1 MLDAMNRSS
10 SMLRF
15 EKVRPPIRRVV
26 VLDGGSRRYKL
37 LLAES
42 DFGRLRILQEE
53 LIDVRAEGLVTPEEI
68 TNHVQEYLE
77 RWGRPPIALV
87 LPEHVSTSQVID
99 LPRAPETEVD
109 KLIAEETLKLSGVSG
124 SRIVYDFVR
133 LETAGGDRQ
142 QFWVTLC
149 QEGEIR
155 ERIARLGIEQE
166 DLCEVTTT
174 ANALIA
180 AYRASYP
187 SSYRSILV
195 HLGAQT
201 TVVVIVLAGQGAFA
215 ASFQMG
221 GDFFTRALSRQR
233 NCSEDQ
239 AEALKRKMNFLAGPD
254 ASEEFSAVVDGW
266 VAELKRQLSEWFQHN
281 PGASSA
287 TPPFELIASGGG
299 FEQPG
304 LLEYLRREAGLPLQL
319 WTTGSESGATAPN
332 KAFEVAFG
340 VALQALGHGPKAI
353 SLLPA
358 DYRQAW
364 QKRLARQ
371 RVDLASAVLVLVC
384 VLVLALGTWRK
395 LTLFSTKQTLLEKVQ
410 AGQTA
415 VDANESFTG
424 DLLAEYESLRPVLAA
439 QQNSIDTL
447 KTLAL
452 LQQSRSNRSFWYVL
466 LADQQSYFSQTPAL
480 LSTNRPAKTN
490 LLGAAIDVPRL
501 GPLVVHP
508 PASALISGA
517 PARPGFIAELCVPGD
532 AEASR
537 QSLSELVNGL
547 KQQRLFSKVDLLS
560 DDLRRNLA
568 DPKVIISDR
577 DFVLALDFAETD
589 FQQPA
594 RWRRPTPSGPSRP
607 PGKRA
612 ARPNWTTSD
621 TAETL
626 GQNAQ

>member
-1 MLDAMNRSS
+1 
-10 SMLRF
+10 MLRF
-15 EKVRPPIRRVV
+15 EKVRPPVRQVLA
-26 VLDGGSRRYKL
+26 LDGGSRRFKL

-42 DFGRLRILQEE
+42 DFGRLRIVQEE
-53 LIDVRAEGLVTPEEI
+53 LIDLQAEGLVSPEEI
-68 TNHVQEYLE
+68 KSHLQEFLD
-77 RWGRPPIALV
+77 RSGRPPLALV
-87 LPEHVSTSQVID
+87 LPEHISTSQVID
-99 LPRAPETEVD
+99 LPQAPETEVD
-109 KLIAEETLKLSGVSG
+109 KLIAEESIKLSGVSE

-133 LETAGGDRQ
+133 LEAPGGNRQ

-155 ERIARLGIEQE
+155 ERIARLGIEHD

-180 AYRASYP
+180 AYRAASP
-187 SSYRSILV
+187 GSSRSILV

-215 ASFQMG
+215 TSFQMG
-221 GDFFTRALSRQR
+221 GDFFTRALARQR
-233 NCSEDQ
+233 GGAEEQ
-239 AEALKRKMNFLAGPD
+239 AEALKREKNFLSGPD
-254 ASEEFSAVVDGW
+254 ASAEFSAVVDGW

-281 PGASSA
+281 PGAA
-287 TPPFELIASGGG
+287 AAAPPFELIASGGG
-299 FEQPG
+299 FNQPG
-304 LLEYLRREAGLPLQL
+304 LLEYVRGQANLPLQL
-319 WTTGSESGATAPN
+319 WTQSSEPGSMIPSKG
-332 KAFEVAFG
+332 FEVAFG
-340 VALQALGHGPKAI
+340 TALQALGHVPRPI

-358 DYRQAW
+358 DYREAW
-364 QKRLARQ
+364 QRRLSRQ
-371 RVDLASAVLVLVC
+371 RVDLASAVLVLIC
-384 VLVLALGTWRK
+384 ILVLGLGTWRK
-395 LTLFSTKQTLLEKVQ
+395 VSLFSTKQALLDKVQ

-415 VDANESFTG
+415 VDANESFTS

-439 QQNSIDTL
+439 QQNTLDTI

-452 LQQSRSNRSFWYVL
+452 LQQSRSNRGFWYVL
-466 LADQQSYFSQTPAL
+466 LADQQSYFSQPPAI

-490 LLGAAIDVPRL
+490 LLGAAIDMPRL

-508 PASALISGA
+508 PAAALTNGA
-517 PARPGFIAELCVPGD
+517 PAKPGFIAELCVPGD

-537 QSLSELVNGL
+537 QALSDLVNGL

-568 DPKVIISDR
+568 DPKVAINDR

-594 RWRRPTPSGPSRP
+594 HWRRPAIPGPGRP
-607 PGKRA
+607 PKRA
-612 ARPNWTTSD
+612 ARPGWTTSD
-621 TAETL
+621 TAGTT
-626 GQNAQ
+626 GQTAP